1 MCVCMCCSQNIH
13 AVKWTMSWMWIL
25 SSYKCT
31 LDKERSARDSF
42 ALEDYKNTRVHIHT
56 CLVAAVVTRRVHTRY
71 LCDAPVSSRYSHD
84 YNNNNSSSNHC
95 VYEPGKNRSAQ
106 SIIII
111 NMGEKWE
118 DKPNTKKNTHRL
130 ARVRT
135 LNKIYSVAAFVT
147 LKHWTLVQ
155 RPLLCAHLYLYFVRQ
170 CFFLV
175 VLDAVLCPCSVC
187 QMSLWNTHSHLPINL
202 LKQPILNY
210 DNFAVHQC

>member
-1 MCVCMCCSQNIH
+1 MCCSQNIH

-118 DKPNTKKNTHRL
+118 DKPNTKKIPTASLVSARWTRFIPWLHLWHSNTEHWFRDRCFVL
-130 ARVRT
+130 
-135 LNKIYSVAAFVT
+135 IYIYILWGNV
-147 LKHWTLVQ
+147 
-155 RPLLCAHLYLYFVRQ
+155 
-170 CFFLV
+170 FFLV